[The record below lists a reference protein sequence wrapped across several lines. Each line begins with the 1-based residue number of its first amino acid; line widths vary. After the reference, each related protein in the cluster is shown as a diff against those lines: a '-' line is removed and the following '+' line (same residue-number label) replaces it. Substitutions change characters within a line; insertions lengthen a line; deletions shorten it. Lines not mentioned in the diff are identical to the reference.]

1 MPAVSQT
8 VLIDTTNQ
16 QTVLDKKATIAVGN
30 LLRQREV
37 LDTLYTESKVLID
50 SLYSQ
55 IDIHKDEA
63 NEIKNVTIPTL
74 KNLVKEKDNELLQ
87 TTKRASLIETDLA
100 VKLKAQKNKK
110 WYWLLIGVVS
120 GFFASLIL

>member
-63 NEIKNVTIPTL
+63 NEIKTVTIPTL

>member
-1 MPAVSQT
+1 

-63 NEIKNVTIPTL
+63 NEIKTVTIPTL